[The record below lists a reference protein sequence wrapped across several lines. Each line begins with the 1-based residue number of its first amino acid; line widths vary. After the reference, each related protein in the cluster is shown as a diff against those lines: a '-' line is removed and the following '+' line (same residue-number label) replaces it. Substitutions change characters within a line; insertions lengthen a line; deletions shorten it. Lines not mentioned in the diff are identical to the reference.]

1 MEKILPFERSY
12 WIIPGKLLAG
22 EYPAAPNLIE
32 SNQKLEG
39 LVRVGI
45 KTVINLTEE
54 NEQNRNGIKLFDY
67 DSYLTLSEIEVH
79 RKSIKDVSIPTKDRM
94 DDIIELID
102 NELNEDKPVYF
113 HCWGGVGRTGTVL
126 GCYLLHCKMANK
138 GNVFDFINYLK
149 RTSSINHRQ
158 SPETEEQRDFV
169 LNYKT
174 KKHETLIK
182 ILPCDLQGPA

>member
-1 MEKILPFERSY
+1 MV
-12 WIIPGKLLAG
+12 
-22 EYPAAPNLIE
+22 AAI
-32 SNQKLEG
+32 G

-54 NEQNRNGIKLFDY
+54 NEQNHNGIMLFDY
-67 DSYLTLSEIEVH
+67 NSYLTRSKIEVH
-79 RKSIKDVSIPTKDRM
+79 RKSIKDVSIPTKVKM
-94 DDIIELID
+94 DDILELID

-113 HCWGGVGRTGTVL
+113 HCWGGVGRTGTIL
-126 GCYLLHCKMANK
+126 GCYLLHSKMANK
-138 GNVFDFINYLK
+138 RNVFDVINYLK

-174 KKHETLIK
+174 NKHETLINR
-182 ILPCDLQGPA
+182 PQCDLQGPI

>member
-1 MEKILPFERSY
+1 MENILPFERSY

-126 GCYLLHCKMANK
+126 GCYLLHSKMANK
-138 GNVFDFINYLK
+138 GNVFDVINYLK

-182 ILPCDLQGPA
+182 RPPLAL